1 MRRSRLTGLPL
12 ERAWGSVAAFDFMY
26 ISALRQRG
34 LVAPT
39 TGVDRREGKGAPGG
53 LVIEPQVG
61 LYRHLFV
68 FDFKSLYP
76 SIMRTFNID
85 PVSYAQAGAR
95 EGVTTSGTIGIRG
108 TSSRI
113 CKLQ

>member
-1 MRRSRLTGLPL
+1 MWDILAKEGLIELTVRRSRLTGLPL

-39 TGVDRREGKGAPGG
+39 TGVDRREGRGAPGG

-76 SIMRTFNID
+76 SIMRT
-85 PVSYAQAGAR
+85 
-95 EGVTTSGTIGIRG
+95 
-108 TSSRI
+108 
-113 CKLQ
+113 